1 MTLER
6 IRLWDLPTRLFHWSL
21 VVLVAAAV
29 ITGKVGGNA
38 IEWHGRIGQA
48 VVGLLTFRIVWGFAG
63 TASARFLTF
72 LPAPAGLRAYLRGE
86 WRGAGHNPL
95 GALSVLA
102 LLGVLA
108 VQTVS
113 GLFAND
119 DIAFNGPL
127 YALIDKATSDWA
139 SGVHRRS
146 VNLLLTLVA
155 LHVGAVLFYVHA
167 RKDNLLRPMLDGWK
181 SVPPDA
187 AADLRRRRRGG
198 GLAALLC
205 ALSIAAGAVY
215 GASGAWIAPPPAPA
229 SAPATPDW

>member
-21 VVLVAAAV
+21 VVLVVAAV

-48 VVGLLTFRIVWGFAG
+48 LVGLLAFRIVWGFAG

-72 LPAPAGLRAYLRGE
+72 LPAPSGLRAYLRGE

-108 VQTVS
+108 VQAVS

-127 YALIDKATSDWA
+127 YALVDKAASDGFTGW
-139 SGVHRRS
+139 HRRG
-146 VNLLLTLVA
+146 VWLLLALVA
-155 LHVGAVLFYVHA
+155 LHLLAIAWYTHAKKQKLVRTMLTGWQDNPPADAQPAKGGSFVAFVVAAVVGV
-167 RKDNLLRPMLDGWK
+167 
-181 SVPPDA
+181 A
-187 AADLRRRRRGG
+187 AAM
-198 GLAALLC
+198 A
-205 ALSIAAGAVY
+205 AAG
-215 GASGAWIAPPPAPA
+215 SFLPAPTPPAA
-229 SAPATPDW
+229 APAW